1 MKRKLTIVLI
11 AVLCVAIAALVV
23 ACNDKDS
30 LESIALA
37 EGTQFAPVVKG
48 TEPDLNGKK
57 LVATYKDGSTR
68 EIEITRE
75 MLTGFDN
82 QKLGEQKVTV
92 TYTEG
97 EKTVT
102 TEITLTV
109 VEKSLQSVNVKTK
122 PATTEYVAGERFYAY
137 GMEIEAVYNDGT
149 RAAVTDYTVEPATLA
164 ADTSEVTVSYQG
176 KTATVAVT
184 VTEPAVTVK
193 NAAELT
199 AALEEAE
206 EGSAIAINGTIG
218 SADRASGYTIFRVT
232 KGVKL
237 VGIGEEK
244 PVIYGSVFVDADNV
258 TVRGLRINN
267 RGWVT
272 GDSVTAHR
280 NGLTAVSN
288 KVTVEHNEFVAPAED
303 ALDATQAIANGLILY
318 AGTDEGSAVVIRDN
332 SFTGYG
338 YENEN
343 WSSVAVN
350 VVAGLAFP
358 YNAQNTA
365 GASASVKVS
374 VDAREIIDS
383 SRFTDCSECYIY
395 SDYSAGGYNVYLYAY
410 SVNAASLES
419 VLTYAH
425 PDGITVELAPGT
437 YELSKPMNVDNVTLI
452 GLGKEPVVVSGGLS
466 LGENS
471 ETVNITIDED

>member
-1 MKRKLTIVLI
+1 MKRKLTIALI

-68 EIEITRE
+68 EIDLTKE

-109 VEKSLQSVNVKTK
+109 VEKSLTSVNVKTM
-122 PATTEYVAGERFYAY
+122 PATTEYVAGEKFYAY
-137 GMEIEAVYNDGT
+137 GMEVEAVYNDGT
-149 RAAVTDYTVEPATLA
+149 RAAITDYTVEPAILS
-164 ADTSEVTVSYQG
+164 ADTGEVTVSYQG
-176 KTATVAVT
+176 KTAAVEIS
-184 VTEPAVTVK
+184 VTEPAITVES
-193 NAAELT
+193 ASELT

-206 EGSAIAINGTIG
+206 EGSAIAVSGTIG
-218 SADRASGYTIFRVT
+218 SADRASGHTIFHVT

-237 VGIGEEK
+237 IGIGEEM
-244 PVIYGSVFVDADNV
+244 PVVHGSVFVDADNV
-258 TVRGLRINN
+258 TVRGLRIEN

-272 GDSVTAHR
+272 GDAVTAHR

-288 KVTVEHNEFVAPAED
+288 KVTVEHNEFVAPSAD
-303 ALDATQAIANGLILY
+303 ALDASQAIANGLILY
-318 AGTDEGSAVVIRDN
+318 AGTDEASAVVIRGN

-338 YENEN
+338 YDNEN

-365 GASASVKVS
+365 GASSSVRVS
-374 VDAREIIDS
+374 VNAREIIDT
-383 SRFTDCSECYIY
+383 SRFADCSECYIY
-395 SDYSAGGYNVYLYAY
+395 SDYAAGGYNVYVYAY
-410 SVNAASLES
+410 SVDAASLEN

-425 PDGITVELAPGT
+425 PDGITVELAPGSYT
-437 YELSKPMNVDNVTLI
+437 LSEPVSVDKVTLI
-452 GLGKEPVVVSGGLS
+452 GLGDEPVVISGGLS

>member
-1 MKRKLTIVLI
+1 MKRKLTIALI

-68 EIEITRE
+68 EIDLTRE

-109 VEKSLQSVNVKTK
+109 VEKSLASVNVKTM
-122 PATTEYVAGERFYAY
+122 PATTEYVAGEKFYAY

-149 RAAVTDYTVEPATLA
+149 RAAITDYTVEPAILS
-164 ADTSEVTVSYQG
+164 ADTGVVTVSYQG

-206 EGSAIAINGTIG
+206 EGSAIAVSGTIG
-218 SADRASGYTIFRVT
+218 SADRASGYTIFHVT

-237 VGIGEEK
+237 IGIGEEK

-258 TVRGLRINN
+258 TVRGLRIEN

-272 GDSVTAHR
+272 GDAVTAHR

-288 KVTVEHNEFVAPAED
+288 KVTVEHNEFVAPSAD
-303 ALDATQAIANGLILY
+303 ALDASQAIANGLILY

-365 GASASVKVS
+365 GASSSVRVS
-374 VDAREIIDS
+374 VNAREIIDT
-383 SRFTDCSECYIY
+383 SRFADCSECYIY
-395 SDYSAGGYNVYLYAY
+395 SDYAAGGYNVYVYAY
-410 SVNAASLES
+410 SVNSESLMN
-419 VLTYAH
+419 VLNYAH
-425 PDGITVELAPGT
+425 PDGITVELAPGSYT
-437 YELSKPMNVDNVTLI
+437 LSEPVSVDKVTLI
-452 GLGKEPVVVSGGLS
+452 GLGDEPVVISGGLN

>member
-1 MKRKLTIVLI
+1 
-11 AVLCVAIAALVV
+11 
-23 ACNDKDS
+23 
-30 LESIALA
+30 
-37 EGTQFAPVVKG
+37 
-48 TEPDLNGKK
+48 
-57 LVATYKDGSTR
+57 
-68 EIEITRE
+68 

-109 VEKSLQSVNVKTK
+109 VEKSLTSVNVKTK
-122 PATTEYVAGERFYAY
+122 PATTEYVAGEKFYAY

-164 ADTSEVTVSYQG
+164 ADTGEVTVSYQG
-176 KTATVAVT
+176 KTATVQIS

-206 EGSAIAINGTIG
+206 EGSAIAVSGTIG
-218 SADRASGYTIFRVT
+218 SADRASGYTIFHVT

-280 NGLTAVSN
+280 NGLTAV
-288 KVTVEHNEFVAPAED
+288 D

-318 AGTDEGSAVVIRDN
+318 AGTDEASAVVIRDN

-365 GASASVKVS
+365 GASSSVKVS
-374 VDAREIIDS
+374 VNAREIIDT
-383 SRFTDCSECYIY
+383 SRFVDCDECYIY
-395 SDYSAGGYNVYLYAY
+395 SDYAAGGYNVYLYAY

-419 VLTYAH
+419 ALTYAH

-452 GLGKEPVVVSGGLS
+452 GLGDEPVVVSGGLS

-471 ETVNITIDED
+471 ETVNVTVEK